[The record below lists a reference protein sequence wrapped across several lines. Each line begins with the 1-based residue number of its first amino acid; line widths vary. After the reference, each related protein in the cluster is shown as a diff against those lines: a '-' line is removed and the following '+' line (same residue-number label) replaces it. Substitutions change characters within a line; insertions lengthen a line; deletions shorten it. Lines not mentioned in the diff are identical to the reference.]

1 MYRTTSYSNTA
12 ILFAFLWVTIPLRL
26 CLCYNADC
34 DFTESYDEIITVS
47 INEPVQVI
55 KYKWCLDIP
64 PRCPDNKREFRIVHR
79 NVSVPKMR
87 KVKRCCKDQ
96 IQLYD
101 TCVPRCAD
109 DQCPNIQCASGTDRC
124 KCKSGYIGH
133 LCRQKCDI
141 GRWGLNCANACDK
154 ACPDC
159 DHRTGC
165 CKTAGSGLS
174 IFCGGGTG
182 RLPSRQTVTVAV
194 GGGGGGNGTVRKAD
208 DGRNDTVR
216 KTNDDR
222 NGAERK
228 ADDGRN
234 CTSERKTDEVVAD
247 RSSSAQ
253 FRMLSTTI
261 RLQTAT
267 WEPTVVDEANGTN
280 IESGTVDAGKPA
292 AAATRNRSAAA
303 ETTWTPL
310 EATALKYD
318 ELVMKLVWIFAMTVV
333 AIAMVFVIMF
343 VVFFNC
349 YGATKPEN
357 VNTAAARNPWPQQ
370 STDKIHET
378 CITTHNLCHVP
389 PDRYTKTPTLYAS
402 TNVDLPIHPELFCP
416 VFSAPHYTGGS
427 SLYDSPQPLY
437 EILC

>member
-1 MYRTTSYSNTA
+1 MHQTMSYSNA
-12 ILFAFLWVTIPLRL
+12 AVLFTFLWATIS
-26 CLCYNADC
+26 CLCYNTDC
-34 DFTESYDEIITVS
+34 DFTESYDEVITVS
-47 INEPVQVI
+47 INEPVQVT

-64 PRCPDNKREFRIVHR
+64 PRCPDNKREFRTVRR

-87 KVKRCCKDQ
+87 KVKRCCEDQ

-101 TCVPRCAD
+101 NCVPRCAE
-109 DQCPNIQCASGTDRC
+109 DQCPNIQCAPGTDRC

-133 LCRQKCDI
+133 LCKQRCDI
-141 GRWGLNCANACDK
+141 GRWGLNCANVCDK

-165 CKTAGSGLS
+165 CKTAATGLS

-182 RLPSRQTVTVAV
+182 RLPARQTVAV
-194 GGGGGGNGTVRKAD
+194 GSSNGTVRK
-208 DGRNDTVR
+208 
-216 KTNDDR
+216 TN
-222 NGAERK
+222 
-228 ADDGRN
+228 DGRN
-234 CTSERKTDEVVAD
+234 CTSERKTDEVVAAVD
-247 RSSSAQ
+247 RSSSTR

-267 WEPTVVDEANGTN
+267 WEPTAVDEVNETK
-280 IESGTVDAGKPA
+280 IESTAGKQPA
-292 AAATRNRSAAA
+292 T
-303 ETTWTPL
+303 ETTFTPL

-318 ELVMKLVWIFAMTVV
+318 ELVTRLVWIFAMTVV
-333 AIAMVFVIMF
+333 AIAMLFVIMF

-349 YGATKPEN
+349 YGASKSEN
-357 VNTAAARNPWPQQ
+357 ANTAATRNPWPQQ
-370 STDKIHET
+370 STDKVRET
-378 CITTHNLCHVP
+378 CITSQNLCHVP

-402 TNVDLPIHPELFCP
+402 TNVDLPIHPEIFCP